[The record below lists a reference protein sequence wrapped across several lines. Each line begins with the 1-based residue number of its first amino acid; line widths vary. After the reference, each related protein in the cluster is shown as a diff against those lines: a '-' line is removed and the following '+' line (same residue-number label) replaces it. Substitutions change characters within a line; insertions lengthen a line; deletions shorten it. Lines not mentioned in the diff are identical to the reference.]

1 MSNELVQMIM
11 TLLGGLAVFIYGINL
26 MSEGLQKAAGDRMK
40 NILSLL
46 TSKPIYGVLAGAVV
60 TAVLQSSSATTVM
73 VIGFTSAGLMK
84 LPQAISVI
92 LGANIG
98 TTITAQ
104 LIAFKIGD
112 YAWVFVFIGFVMYF
126 FVTKKEKIMDI
137 GQVLFGFGLLFVGI
151 NIMGETMRP
160 LASSQVFMN
169 IILEVQDVPVLGI
182 IVGAVATMV
191 IQSSSAV
198 IAVLQNLAGTPGVGG
213 QGTLLTLEAS
223 LPILFGSN
231 IGTTITALLASIG
244 TSVNAKRT
252 AVAHTVFNVCG
263 TLIFIWFIP
272 QICTA
277 VRFMSPDGA
286 PTATIAREI
295 ANAHLLFNVVNTIIF
310 LPLIFVLVKIVKKIV
325 PGEDVVPITS
335 DPIFL
340 DENVISQPVFGIY
353 LALQELGRLAEM
365 TSDMMVKAKQAFLSD
380 DMTMVERVMDADEV
394 VNKLR
399 AKIIDYLAMLLSSE
413 SITEAQTERVSGL
426 FHVAADIEHIGD
438 YCKNIV
444 NLAKERVNNKYEF
457 SDTAYAEIYECFD
470 IVQKML
476 RETMDALES
485 NDESRAKEVIE
496 LEKLMNATE
505 LRLRHQHMQR
515 VNEKLCSPVF
525 TMIYND
531 TIHNLERIGDS
542 CHNIAQTIIKS
553 SKLEGTAVAPHL
565 VAEEA

>member
-1 MSNELVQMIM
+1 MSNQTVQIIM
-11 TLLGGLAVFIYGINL
+11 TLLGGLAVFIYGMNL
-26 MSEGLQKAAGDRMK
+26 MSDGLQKAAGDRMK
-40 NILSLL
+40 KVLALL
-46 TSKPIYGVLAGAVV
+46 TSKPIYGVLAGALV

-112 YAWVFVFIGFVMYF
+112 YAWVFVFVGFVFYF
-126 FVTKKEKIMDI
+126 FVKKKEKLIDI

-151 NIMGETMRP
+151 NIMGDTMRP
-160 LASSQVFMN
+160 LANSEFFVTLM
-169 IILEVQDVPVLGI
+169 LEVQDVPFLGVMVGTI
-182 IVGAVATMV
+182 ATIVV
-191 IQSSSAV
+191 QSSSAV
-198 IAVLQNLAGTPGVGG
+198 IAVLQNLAGTLGPGGE
-213 QGTLLTLEAS
+213 GTLLSLEAS

-231 IGTTITALLASIG
+231 IGTTITAILASIG

-252 AVAHTVFNVCG
+252 ALAHTVFNVCG

-272 QICTA
+272 QICTV
-277 VRFMSPDGA
+277 VRFISPSGSPAD
-286 PTATIAREI
+286 TIAREI
-295 ANAHLLFNVVNTIIF
+295 ANAHLLFNLVNTIIF
-310 LPLIFVLVKIVKKIV
+310 LPLIFLLVKIVRRII
-325 PGEDVVPITS
+325 PGEDFAPSTS

-340 DENVISQPVFGIY
+340 DENVINQPVFGIY
-353 LALQELGRLAEM
+353 LALQELGRLGEM
-365 TSDMMVKAKQAFLSD
+365 TSDMMVKAKQAFLADNMS
-380 DMTMVERVMDADEV
+380 MVEEVIDADAI

-399 AKIIDYLAMLLSSE
+399 ANIIDYLAMLLSSE
-413 SITEAQTERVSGL
+413 SITEAQTERVAGL

-444 NLAKERVNNKYEF
+444 NLARERVNNKYEF

-470 IVQKML
+470 IAQRML
-476 RETMDALES
+476 RETMEALET
-485 NDESRAKEVIE
+485 NDENRAREVLE

-515 VNEKLCSPVF
+515 VNEKLCSPIF
-525 TMIYND
+525 TVIYND

-542 CHNIAQTIIKS
+542 CNNIAQAVISS
-553 SKLEGTAVAPHL
+553 SKLEGTAVSPEL
-565 VAEEA
+565 VADEV